1 MKGWLQQQSV
11 KGQYIFTGC
20 AVLATTLLIFKLRP
34 TFGQVNIS
42 VLYLFIVLLC
52 AAFAHPGVTLFCGLL
67 SFLCYDFFLV
77 PPVFTLQVSSPA
89 QLIDPFAFLCVAVV
103 TCIMAER
110 TRQRT
115 IQTAIYR
122 EADQFRAILLNLV
135 SHNLRTPLA
144 IVKTALT
151 SVLALNAVPS
161 ESRMLLLDANEECDH
176 LNRLIK
182 NVLQLSRLE
191 AHAVQIHKDWNSL
204 DEVISIV
211 FRRWPEEVSTRALTA
226 EIPDSLPL
234 LQFDFE
240 LIEAVL
246 TNLTENALR
255 HGCPPVR
262 ITVSTHETEVW
273 ISVGDTG
280 RGISPQHRA
289 QLFKPFATTK
299 ASGIGLGLAVCKG
312 LVEAHSGRLWATFEP
327 TQFIFALPLVPYPEE
342 AIDDASADS

>member
-1 MKGWLQQQSV
+1 
-11 KGQYIFTGC
+11 
-20 AVLATTLLIFKLRP
+20 
-34 TFGQVNIS
+34 
-42 VLYLFIVLLC
+42 
-52 AAFAHPGVTLFCGLL
+52 
-67 SFLCYDFFLV
+67 
-77 PPVFTLQVSSPA
+77 
-89 QLIDPFAFLCVAVV
+89 
-103 TCIMAER
+103 
-110 TRQRT
+110 
-115 IQTAIYR
+115 
-122 EADQFRAILLNLV
+122 
-135 SHNLRTPLA
+135 LRTPLA

-151 SVLALNAVPS
+151 SVLALNTVPS
-161 ESRMLLLDANEECDH
+161 ESRALLLDANEECDH

-191 AHAVQIHKDWNSL
+191 AHAVQVNKDWNSL

-211 FRRWPEEVSTRALTA
+211 FRRWPDDVNRRALTA

-262 ITVSTHETEVW
+262 IAVTAHESEVW
-273 ISVGDTG
+273 ISVEDRG
-280 RGISPQHRA
+280 RGIPLQHRA
-289 QLFKPFATTK
+289 QLFKPFSTTK

-312 LVEAHSGRLWATFEP
+312 LVEAHGGRLWATFEP
-327 TQFIFALPLVPYPEE
+327 GQTQFIFALPFVAYPEE